1 MSSDTDPITMISETG
16 PIVCEQSG
24 SCAIGDTTRGIGSLG
39 FEAKAASTSTS

>member
-16 PIVCEQSG
+16 PIACEQSG